1 MRVEIGNRDNSAG
14 RAIVSRLRLF
24 STLLTVFI
32 ALYRIPNFDA
42 IAVTLGIGGIVL
54 GFVALLL
61 GYWRRQKAA
70 SDSI

>member
-1 MRVEIGNRDNSAG
+1 MRVEIGNQDNSAG
-14 RAIVSRLRLF
+14 RAIVSHLR
-24 STLLTVFI
+24 FI
-32 ALYRIPNFDA
+32 FDVVDGLYCAVSYSEFDA

-61 GYWRRQKAA
+61 AYWRRQKAA